1 MAMYTAQ
8 TLQIVGYRDAA
19 VPHTFL
25 RQEAETGHLAL
36 LLPGIAYTCD
46 NPLLYYPG
54 RLLLDK
60 GTDLLRVE
68 YAYNKNEQYGA
79 ASQAEQGQWLDADVT
94 AAYRAAVAQRPYERI
109 TLVGKSL
116 GTLAMSHLLATED
129 GLAGATAVWLT
140 PLLRFEQPRR
150 QIARWGRGGRSL
162 FVIGSADPYYDAAGL
177 AEVEQATGGQSL
189 VIEGADHSLEIS
201 GDTAR
206 SLEALQRV
214 IQAIQEFIG

>member
-1 MAMYTAQ
+1 MYTAQ
-8 TLQIVGYRDAA
+8 ALEIVGYRDAA

-25 RQEAETGHLAL
+25 WQEAETRQLAL

-54 RLLLDK
+54 RLLLDR
-60 GTDLLRVE
+60 GADVLRVE
-68 YAYNKNEQYGA
+68 YAYNTNATYKA
-79 ASQAEQGQWLDADVT
+79 LSQAEQGEWLNADVT
-94 AAYRAAVAQRPYERI
+94 AAYQAAAARRPYERI

-116 GTLAMSHLLATED
+116 GTLAMSHLLTTEE
-129 GLAGATAVWLT
+129 GLSGATAVWLT

-150 QIARWGRGGRSL
+150 QIARWGQGGRSL

-177 AEVEQATGGQSL
+177 SEVEQATSGQSL
-189 VIEGADHSLEIS
+189 VIENADHSLEIP
-201 GDTAR
+201 GDMAR

-214 IQAIQEFIG
+214 MLSIESFIA